1 MFTYTIIHTQTV
13 QIEQKFHHPNLKLA
27 LKMLSLLNQ
36 VYMVQTTG
44 LEPVTYALSAR
55 CSTN

>member
-27 LKMLSLLNQ
+27 LNIKFAELSL
-36 VYMVQTTG
+36 YGADSWT
-44 LEPVTYALSAR
+44 
-55 CSTN
+55 